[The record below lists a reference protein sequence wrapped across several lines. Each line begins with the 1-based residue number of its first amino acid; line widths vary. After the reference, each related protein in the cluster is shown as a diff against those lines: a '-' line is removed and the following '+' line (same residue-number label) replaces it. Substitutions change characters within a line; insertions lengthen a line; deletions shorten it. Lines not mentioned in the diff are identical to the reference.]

1 MIGGSRRR
9 VVAWSNYSNRHHCR
23 LKSSINTT
31 HDFMLHYMPR
41 AIASS
46 LVIPY
51 DVRPSTISRL
61 YSELEILAVKVSTAR
76 RECNLLFLDTEIGNC
91 LLWGGKAIASII
103 SAFGKVQVWH
113 SAIGGSELRTRRT
126 RIVQI
131 TVIVLIQGYCMQSH
145 SKTSTLQIL
154 LNSCWQIFID
164 SFDLILSTSVALRF
178 STQTPSKSHNIEI
191 QQSRWCVR

>member
-1 MIGGSRRR
+1 MIGGSRR
-9 VVAWSNYSNRHHCR
+9 VIAESNYSNRHHCR

-46 LVIPY
+46 LVIAY

-76 RECNLLFLDTEIGNC
+76 RECSLLFLDTEIGNC

-103 SAFGKVQVWH
+103 YISGFGKGIAFCNRRPGDLVLFRSQWKYWH
-113 SAIGGSELRTRRT
+113 MLEPR
-126 RIVQI
+126 
-131 TVIVLIQGYCMQSH
+131 GYCITQSN

-154 LNSCWQIFID
+154 LNSCRQIFID

-178 STQTPSKSHNIEI
+178 HTHHQNPIILK
-191 QQSRWCVR
+191 